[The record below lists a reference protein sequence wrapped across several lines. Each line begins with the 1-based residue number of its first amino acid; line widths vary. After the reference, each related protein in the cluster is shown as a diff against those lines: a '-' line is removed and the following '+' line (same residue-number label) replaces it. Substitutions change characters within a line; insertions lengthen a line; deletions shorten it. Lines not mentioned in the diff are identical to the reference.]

1 MSNRGLR
8 MSYRRTIGRLKFV
21 LALGISAFF
30 LVACSGGE
38 QSSSAS
44 NVTSP
49 SVGEPVGSLISSG
62 AQQATVGVRFSYDA
76 SRASTAFRALRGTSL
91 VYRVSFAPNAN
102 GLIAAGARI
111 SGVPLAAGTFAV
123 TITASDAT
131 GRNATDVVPV
141 VVGAAT
147 PVALAS
153 ANAAQGATVGATFH
167 YDATQGGTAFIGTSL
182 TYAVTFAPN
191 ANGLSSLNGRI
202 LGVPTAVGIT
212 TATVIATDASGQS
225 IANAFAIVTF
235 AADLVAPSLPTAP
248 FPYSDASSPL
258 PLHFAAAN
266 APGGS
271 AIALDNTP
279 VTNRTTDA
287 GATLGRVLFYDRR
300 VSLNDRVS
308 CASCHQQ
315 QFAFSD
321 TAKLSRGFAGGST
334 GRHSMGLQNARFYQ
348 RGRFFWDER
357 AATLEAQVLAPIQD
371 ATEMGMTLDNLVIK
385 LSLQPFYAPLFQAAF
400 GSGDITSDRIG
411 RALSQFVRS
420 LVSGTS
426 RFDQA
431 FTGGVPN
438 FAAAL
443 TAQEVQGQQLFTG
456 PAGCARCHTSNAHVS
471 DDIHN
476 TGLDATVTDIGAGQ
490 GRFKAPS
497 LRNIAV
503 RAPYMHDG
511 RFSTL
516 DQVVEFYNSGV
527 QANPNLDN
535 RLRGPGGQT
544 QRLNLSITEKAAIVS
559 YLRALTDTQFLT
571 SAKYASPFAR

>member
-1 MSNRGLR
+1 MSNRALR
-8 MSYRRTIGRLKFV
+8 ISHSNSIGRLSTA
-21 LALGISAFF
+21 LAF
-30 LVACSGGE
+30 CSGGLLAACTSAE
-38 QSSSAS
+38 QPSSGS

-49 SVGEPVGSLISSG
+49 SASETVALIANSS
-62 AQQATVGVRFSYDA
+62 QLATVGVVFTFDA
-76 SRASTAFRALRGTSL
+76 SRASTAFRALRATSL
-91 VYRVSFAPNAN
+91 TYRVSFAPSAN
-102 GLIAAGARI
+102 GLSAAGARI
-111 SGVPLAAGTFAV
+111 RGVPLVAGTFTA

-131 GRNATDVVPV
+131 GRNATDVLTI
-141 VVGAAT
+141 VVGSAA
-147 PVALAS
+147 PVTLAS
-153 ANAAQGATVGATFH
+153 ANAAQGATVGATFN
-167 YDATQGGTAFIGTSL
+167 YDATKGGTAFTGASL
-182 TYAVTFAPN
+182 SYAVTFAPN
-191 ANGLSSLNGRI
+191 ANGLSSVNGRV
-202 LGVPTAVGIT
+202 LGVPSAVGT
-212 TATVIATDASGQS
+212 TMATVIATDANGQS
-225 IANAFAIVTF
+225 ITNAFAIVTF
-235 AADLVAPSLPTAP
+235 AADLVAPSLPVAA
-248 FPYSDASSPL
+248 FAYSDASSPL
-258 PLHFAAAN
+258 PLHFSAAN

-271 AIALDNTP
+271 VIALDNTP

-315 QFAFSD
+315 QFGFAD

-371 ATEMGMTLDNLVIK
+371 VTEMGMTLDNLVTK

-400 GSGDITSDRIG
+400 GSSDISSDRIA

-431 FTGGVPN
+431 FAGGVPN
-438 FAAAL
+438 FNSVL
-443 TAQEVQGQQLFTG
+443 TAQEIQGQQLFNG

-476 TGLDATVTDIGAGQ
+476 TGLDATVTDVGAGQ

-503 RAPYMHDG
+503 RTPYMHDG
-511 RFSTL
+511 RFATL
-516 DQVVEFYNSGV
+516 DQVVEFYNVGV

-535 RLRGPGGQT
+535 RLRGNGGQG
-544 QRLNLSITEKAAIVS
+544 QRLNLSTSDKAAIVS
-559 YLRALTDTQFLT
+559 YLRALTDTEFLT

>member
-1 MSNRGLR
+1 MHKRVQHVSQRNN
-8 MSYRRTIGRLKFV
+8 IGRLATA
-21 LALGISAFF
+21 LAFW
-30 LVACSGGE
+30 SGGLLAACTSAE
-38 QSSSAS
+38 QPSNSS

-49 SVGEPVGSLISSG
+49 ATSEPVSLIAYSV
-62 AQQATVGVRFSYDA
+62 QQATVGVAFAYDA
-76 SRASTAFRALRGTSL
+76 SRGSAAFRVLRAKSL
-91 VYRVSFAPNAN
+91 TYRISFAPNAN
-102 GLIAAGARI
+102 GLVAIGARI
-111 SGVPLAAGTFAV
+111 SGEPLVAGTFSA
-123 TITASDAT
+123 TITASDVT
-131 GRNATDVVPV
+131 GRNATDVLTI
-141 VVGAAT
+141 VVGGAT
-147 PVALAS
+147 PVTLAS
-153 ANAAQGATVGATFH
+153 ANAAQGATVGATFN
-167 YDATQGGTAFIGTSL
+167 YDATKGGTAFTGASL
-182 TYAVTFAPN
+182 TYAVTFVPS
-191 ANGLSSLNGRI
+191 ANGFSSVSGRI
-202 LGVPTAVGIT
+202 LGVPSAVGTT
-212 TATVIATDASGQS
+212 TATVTATDGNGQRV
-225 IANAFAIVTF
+225 ANAFPIVTF
-235 AADLVAPSLPTAP
+235 AADLVSPSLPVTSFA
-248 FPYSDASSPL
+248 YSDISSPL

-271 AIALDNTP
+271 AVALDNTP
-279 VTNRTTDA
+279 AANRTTDA

-300 VSLNDRVS
+300 VSLNDRLS

-315 QFAFSD
+315 QFAFAD
-321 TAKLSRGFAGGST
+321 TVKLSRGFAGGST

-357 AATLEAQVLAPIQD
+357 TASLEAQVLAPIQD

-385 LSLQPFYAPLFQAAF
+385 LSLQPFYVPLFQAAF
-400 GSGDITSDRIG
+400 GSSDITTDRIA

-431 FTGGVPN
+431 FAGGVPN
-438 FAAAL
+438 FNAVF
-443 TAQEVQGQQLFTG
+443 TAQEIQGQQLFTG
-456 PAGCARCHTSNAHVS
+456 QAGCARCHASNAHVS

-476 TGLDATVTDIGAGQ
+476 TGLDATVTDNGAGQ

-511 RFSTL
+511 RFATL

-535 RLRGPGGQT
+535 RLRGPNGQA

>member
-1 MSNRGLR
+1 MSK
-8 MSYRRTIGRLKFV
+8 RTLGISHSNSIGRLSTA
-21 LALGISAFF
+21 LAF
-30 LVACSGGE
+30 CSGGFLAACTGAE
-38 QSSSAS
+38 QASSAV

-49 SVGEPVGSLISSG
+49 SASETVALIANSS
-62 AQQATVGVRFSYDA
+62 QLATVGVVFTFDA

-91 VYRVSFAPNAN
+91 TYRVSFAPSAN
-102 GLIAAGARI
+102 GLSAAGARI
-111 SGVPLAAGTFAV
+111 RGMPLVAGTFTA

-131 GRNATDVVPV
+131 GRNATDVLTI
-141 VVGAAT
+141 VVGSAA
-147 PVALAS
+147 PVTLAS
-153 ANAAQGATVGATFH
+153 ANAAQGATVGATFN
-167 YDATQGGTAFIGTSL
+167 YDATKGGTAFTGTSL
-182 TYAVTFAPN
+182 SYAVTFAPN
-191 ANGLSSLNGRI
+191 ANGLSSVNGRV
-202 LGVPTAVGIT
+202 LGVPSAVGTT
-212 TATVIATDASGQS
+212 TATVIATDANGQS
-225 IANAFAIVTF
+225 ITNAFAIVTF
-235 AADLVAPSLPTAP
+235 AADLVAPSLPVAS
-248 FPYSDASSPL
+248 FAYSDISSPL
-258 PLHFAAAN
+258 PLHFSAAN

-271 AIALDNTP
+271 VIALDNTP

-315 QFAFSD
+315 QFGFAD

-371 ATEMGMTLDNLVIK
+371 VTEMGMTLDNLVTK

-400 GSGDITSDRIG
+400 GSSDISSDRIA

-431 FTGGVPN
+431 FAGGVPN
-438 FAAAL
+438 FNSVL
-443 TAQEVQGQQLFTG
+443 TAQEIQGQQLFNG

-476 TGLDATVTDIGAGQ
+476 TGLDATVTDVGAGQ

-503 RAPYMHDG
+503 RTPYMHDG
-511 RFSTL
+511 RFATL
-516 DQVVEFYNSGV
+516 DQVVEFYNAGV

-535 RLRGPGGQT
+535 RLRGNGGQG
-544 QRLNLSITEKAAIVS
+544 QRLNLSTSDKAAIVS
-559 YLRALTDTQFLT
+559 YLRALTDTEFLT